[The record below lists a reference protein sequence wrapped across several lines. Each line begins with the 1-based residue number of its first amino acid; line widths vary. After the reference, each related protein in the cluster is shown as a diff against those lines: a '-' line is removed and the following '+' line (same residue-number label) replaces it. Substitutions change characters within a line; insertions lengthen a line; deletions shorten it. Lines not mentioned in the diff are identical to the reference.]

1 MRDKHKI
8 LIVDDEA
15 PFRSA
20 LRRLLEKNH
29 IILEA
34 DTGSEGFKLAER
46 EEPDL
51 VLLDIGLPD
60 GSGLELLPRFKE
72 LRPSPTVVMI
82 TAYERVKDIVM
93 AIKRGAFDYLVKP
106 VDLDEFE
113 LTIQNA
119 LEHSGLKNEVSRLR
133 QEVQRLQGASVHRL
147 IGKDPRFLEAQML
160 AVKSAQSRDAGV
172 LIQGESGAGKELFA
186 RLIHTKSP
194 RAPYPF
200 VALNCA
206 AFSTEIIESE
216 LFGHERGAFTG
227 AKAEGK
233 EGLLQVADGGTLF
246 LDEIVDL
253 HPEIQAKLLRVME
266 EREFF
271 PVGGTRKKRVD
282 IRIVSACNQDLW
294 HVAERGGFRKD
305 LYFRLATIRIDLP
318 SLRERREDI
327 LPLAHNFMEEFN
339 DKYGKRFRGL
349 NPKAEQLLLGH
360 SWPGNVRE
368 LRNSIE
374 RVVLLENDDMIL
386 GRHFHFLDPDRMQ
399 IDPRQSDKFALDL
412 PDAGIGLEDIER
424 EVILQAFEKC
434 GSNKSK
440 TARFLKLPRHVL
452 LIPAEKVRHRD
463 MNKIL
468 QLYKVLYNIL
478 HITSNSLNL
487 ITIFNYSQACPF
499 TPAADVCRLFSKVET
514 NPGSTPQRQN
524 GPAQRFTEHFPFG
537 MPLAS

>member
-1 MRDKHKI
+1 MREKHKI
-8 LIVDDEA
+8 LVVDDEA

-20 LRRLLEKNH
+20 MRRLLEKNN
-29 IILEA
+29 ILIEA
-34 DTGSEGFKLAER
+34 DTGTAGLKIAER

-82 TAYERVKDIVM
+82 TAYERVKDIVT

-119 LEHSGLKNEVSRLR
+119 LEHAGLKNEVSRLR
-133 QEVQRLQGASVHRL
+133 QEVQRLQGVDRL
-147 IGKDPRFLEAQML
+147 IGKDQRFLDAQML
-160 AVKSAQSRDAGV
+160 AIKSAQSRDAGV

-216 LFGHERGAFTG
+216 LFGYEKGAFTG

-266 EREFF
+266 EKEFF
-271 PVGGTRKKRVD
+271 AVGGTRKRKVD
-282 IRIVSACNQDLW
+282 IRIVSACNRDLW
-294 HVAERGGFRKD
+294 QLAEQGGFRKD
-305 LYFRLATIRIDLP
+305 LYFRLATIKIDLP
-318 SLRERREDI
+318 ALRERREDI
-327 LPLAHNFMEEFN
+327 FPLAQTFMEEFN
-339 DKYGKRFRGL
+339 DKYGKHFRGF
-349 NPKAEQLLLGH
+349 NPKAEHLLLTH

-386 GRHFHFLDPDRMQ
+386 GRHLHFLDPDRIESPAQ
-399 IDPRQSDKFALDL
+399 AERFSIAL
-412 PDAGIGLEDIER
+412 PDGGIGLEEIEK
-424 EVILQAFEKC
+424 EVILQAFDKC
-434 GSNKSK
+434 GKNKSK
-440 TARFLKLPRHVL
+440 TARFLKLPRHIL
-452 LIPAEKVRHRD
+452 L
-463 MNKIL
+463 
-468 QLYKVLYNIL
+468 Y
-478 HITSNSLNL
+478 
-487 ITIFNYSQACPF
+487 
-499 TPAADVCRLFSKVET
+499 RLKKYGIEI
-514 NPGSTPQRQN
+514 
-524 GPAQRFTEHFPFG
+524 
-537 MPLAS
+537 